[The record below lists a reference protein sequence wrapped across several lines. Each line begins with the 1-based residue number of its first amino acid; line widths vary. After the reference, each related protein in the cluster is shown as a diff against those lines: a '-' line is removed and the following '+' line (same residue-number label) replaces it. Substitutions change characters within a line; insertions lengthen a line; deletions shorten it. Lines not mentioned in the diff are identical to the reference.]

1 MLLEVSGLTR
11 RFGGL
16 TALSDVSFNV
26 AAGDI
31 LGIFG
36 PNGSGKT
43 TLLNVISG
51 TFPPTAGT
59 TYGLIQATVIRSDA
73 EPPGQAWDLQ
83 QGWLA

>member
-59 TYGLIQATVIRSDA
+59 I
-73 EPPGQAWDLQ
+73 
-83 QGWLA
+83 

>member
-1 MLLEVSGLTR
+1 MLLEVSGLSR

-16 TALSDVSFNV
+16 TALADVSFGI
-26 AAGDI
+26 AAGEI

-51 TFPPTAGT
+51 TFPPSSGTIQWKGVGIEGHKPHRIAAAGM
-59 TYGLIQATVIRSDA
+59 A
-73 EPPGQAWDLQ
+73 
-83 QGWLA
+83 